1 MILLPAID
9 LKDGACVR
17 LYKGSFETAEQVA
30 ADPLETAK
38 AFEKAGARW
47 LHMVDLDGAKDGR
60 PQNLDVVLAVAKAV
74 SMQVEL
80 GGGIRDLDTAERC
93 LSGGVSRVILG
104 SAAVKNPTFVRE
116 ALAAFGPE
124 RVAVG
129 IDAKNGMVSAEGW
142 LDDSEVHFLD
152 LAREMEQVGVRTII
166 FTDIAKDGTLEGPNL
181 SQLAELQQATNCQII
196 ASGGISGI
204 GDIAA
209 LKKLGV
215 YGAICGKSLYKGT
228 LDLKEAL
235 KLAEEEGYAG

>member
-17 LYKGSFETAEQVA
+17 LYKGSFDTVEQVA
-30 ADPLETAK
+30 ADPLETAR
-38 AFEKAGARW
+38 AFETAGARW

-60 PQNLDVVLAVAKAV
+60 PQNLETVLAVVSVV

-104 SAAVKNPTFVRE
+104 SAAVKNPALVRQ

-129 IDAKNGMVSAEGW
+129 IDARDGMVSVEGW
-142 LDDSEVHFLD
+142 LDSSEVHFLD
-152 LAREMEQVGVRTII
+152 LAREMEKAGVRTVI
-166 FTDIAKDGTLEGPNL
+166 FTDIAKDGTLEGPNFEE
-181 SQLAELQQATNCQII
+181 LAQLQQAVGCQVI
-196 ASGGISGI
+196 ASGGIAGI
-204 GDIAA
+204 GDVAA

-235 KLAEEEGYAG
+235 TLAKEESYAG